1 MFEPEEAR
9 RLISKIMN
17 LDTPPWRPMP
27 SRKIAAL
34 LGVSLQTLANWRVRS
49 SGPEPAPRPRGK
61 GNRTFY
67 VPAGVASWL
76 AGIAGEPLEAW
87 KVTMGWLKE
96 KKCLELYNPSEEAFA
111 EATTF
116 LDEQRLI

>member
-49 SGPEPAPRPRGK
+49 SGPDPAPKRRGK

-67 VPAGVASWL
+67 VPAQVANWL
-76 AGIAGEPLEAW
+76 ATFTDMPLQPWE
-87 KVTMGWLKE
+87 VTMQWLKD